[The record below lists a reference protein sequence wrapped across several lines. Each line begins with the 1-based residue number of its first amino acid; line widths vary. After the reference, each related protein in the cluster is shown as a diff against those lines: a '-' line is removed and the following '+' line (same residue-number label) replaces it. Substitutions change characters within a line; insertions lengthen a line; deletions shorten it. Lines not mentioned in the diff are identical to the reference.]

1 MPLKVIECFSAARAL
16 MGLPAHD
23 KVPDNVLFNAMN
35 MAVEMRRIELTLTNQ
50 NWLTGDSFLT
60 VTANESEYLVPD
72 GTNGP
77 VNKPV
82 RVEFYDQNNP
92 GRAGTE
98 IQMIQMQD
106 IDLVQ
111 DSGSSWYLA
120 GTGVSNSQYLEGS
133 YIARAIVFYG
143 DPLMARIIPVPSATV
158 TYRIFHD
165 GMVINLP
172 TLNQRPGLPDPFHRL
187 LPLHMAKT
195 CGHMCEW
202 PEPRQSYM
210 MSSINDDFAR
220 YDKLFQE
227 SRRYRKHPDTG
238 MRRGFSTAN
247 LGRNGRRY

>member
-1 MPLKVIECFSAARAL
+1 MALKVVECFSAARAL

-23 KVPDNVLFNAMN
+23 LVPDNVLFNAMN

-50 NWLTGDSFLT
+50 NWLTGDAFLT
-60 VTANESEYLVPD
+60 VGCNESEYLVPD
-72 GTNGP
+72 GDNGP

-82 RVEFYDQNNP
+82 RVEFYDQNFP
-92 GRAGTE
+92 GRAGPE
-98 IQMIQMQD
+98 IRMIQMQD

-111 DSGSSWYLA
+111 NDSDDWFLGAS
-120 GTGVSNSQYLEGS
+120 GVSDRQYLEGS
-133 YIARAIVFYG
+133 YCASAIVFYG
-143 DPLMARIIPVPSATV
+143 DPLKARIIPVPTATV

-172 TLNQRPGLPDPFHRL
+172 RLNQRPGLPDPFHRL

-195 CGHMCEW
+195 CGHMCAW
-202 PEPRQSYM
+202 PEPRQTNM
-210 MSSINDDFAR
+210 MASINDDFGR

-238 MRRGFSTAN
+238 MRRGFSTSRM
-247 LGRNGRRY
+247 GRNRIG